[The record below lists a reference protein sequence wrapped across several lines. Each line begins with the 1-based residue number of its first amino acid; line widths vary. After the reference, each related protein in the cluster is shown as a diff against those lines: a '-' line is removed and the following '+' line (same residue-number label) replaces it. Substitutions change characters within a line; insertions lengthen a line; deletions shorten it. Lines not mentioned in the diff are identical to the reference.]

1 MKSMFDKCRWLLIA
15 LSYLALL
22 SNCCWLPKEV
32 AQWAVDD
39 FEKHEKQRNQVHF
52 KGTDRRSSS
61 PFITGD
67 GLRDICS
74 HICEDANRCR
84 MYPDRV
90 NDGDC
95 VFVKTDFFDF
105 FAKDVTNRI
114 TGKYIVVSHNGDLS
128 APDGQNDAPRIG
140 MPRYVASDI
149 LAREYAAGRLLAHHG
164 QNLWWVNR
172 TQPRPGKLLH
182 TCTILNLDGLVDRP
196 V

>member
-1 MKSMFDKCRWLLIA
+1 MPRSKVVNVLLIFI
-15 LSYLALL
+15 SV

-32 AQWAVDD
+32 AQWAIDD
-39 FEKHEKQRNQVHF
+39 FDKNEKIRNQVHF

-67 GLRDICS
+67 GFREVCN

-90 NDGDC
+90 VDGEC

-105 FAKDVTNRI
+105 FAKDVTSRI
-114 TGKYIVVSHNGDLS
+114 HGKYIIVSHNGDLS
-128 APDGQNDAPRIG
+128 APDGQSDAPRIG

-149 LAREYAAGRLLAHHG
+149 LAREYAAGRLIAHHG
-164 QNLWWVNR
+164 QNLWWVNK
-172 TQPRPGKLLH
+172 TQPRPGKSIAASIPFIRL
-182 TCTILNLDGLVDRP
+182 
-196 V
+196 